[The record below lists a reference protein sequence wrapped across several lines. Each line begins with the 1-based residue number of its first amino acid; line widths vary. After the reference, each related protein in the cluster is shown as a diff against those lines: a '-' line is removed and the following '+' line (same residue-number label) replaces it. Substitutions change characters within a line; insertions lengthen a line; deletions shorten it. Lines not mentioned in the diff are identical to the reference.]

1 MTTPEAAAHDA
12 APQHTTTPGG
22 GAAERWRE
30 REDEDALFRQLRLTV
45 RQGLEAGGD
54 TPAGAWEALTQVGAW
69 EFALPIDKDGLD
81 LGQAVL
87 AMVCEEAGN
96 TMQPVPL
103 ADTLLAVDLLAGLGP
118 AAPEAADALLDRVRA
133 GEHPLAVPGRL
144 PDPRGTV
151 PPGVTWKPDG
161 STGGIVLT
169 GTGGPFAAGVGAGAL
184 LVLASGP
191 DGPCAALVDLPAA
204 GVEVRP
210 LRDHGGGAV
219 SGAVFEET
227 RLPAEAVLLRGL
239 AAEQALARVGLRAAV
254 HQAALLAGL
263 TAAALTAV
271 VDRIR
276 GRRQFGQPLV
286 KHQAPRLRVAGLL
299 ARLDAVR
306 WAVGD
311 AARDLDKDRLTP
323 GEAAG
328 LIALTAE
335 TALDVTRDAIHLHG
349 ASGLVRDGLVAGCY
363 RRAAWEALRCGRP
376 AHLWETAAHTA

>member
-1 MTTPEAAAHDA
+1 MTTQAVGGNG
-12 APQHTTTPGG
+12 TGG
-22 GAAERWRE
+22 GRGAPAVPERWRE
-30 REDEDALFRQLRLTV
+30 REDEDSLFRQLRLTV
-45 RQGLEAGGD
+45 RQGLEVDGD

-69 EFALPIDKDGLD
+69 EFALPIGQDGLD
-81 LGQAVL
+81 LGQAVI

-96 TMQPVPL
+96 AMQPVPL
-103 ADTLLAVDLLAGLGP
+103 TDTLLALDLVAGLGP
-118 AAPEAADALLDRVRA
+118 LAPGATDSLLDRVRT
-133 GEHPLAVPGRL
+133 GELEIAVPGRL

-151 PPGVTWKPDG
+151 PPGITWKPDG
-161 STGGIVLT
+161 DTGAVILT
-169 GTGGPFAAGVGAGAL
+169 GVGGPFAAGVGPGAL
-184 LVLASGP
+184 LVLAGGP
-191 DGPCAALVDLPAA
+191 DGPCVALVGLPTR

-219 SGAVFEET
+219 ASAVFDEV

-254 HQAALLAGL
+254 HQASLLAGI

-271 VDRIR
+271 VSRIR
-276 GRRQFGQPLV
+276 GRQQFGQALV
-286 KHQAPRLRVAGLL
+286 KHQGPRLRVAGLL

-311 AARDLDKDRLTP
+311 AARDLDEDRLTV

-335 TALDVTRDAIHLHG
+335 TTLDVTRDAVHLHG

-363 RRAAWEALRCGRP
+363 RRAAWEAMRCGRP
-376 AHLWETAAHTA
+376 AHLWDTAAHTP

>member
-1 MTTPEAAAHDA
+1 MTTQAVGGNG
-12 APQHTTTPGG
+12 TGG
-22 GAAERWRE
+22 GRGASAVPERWRE
-30 REDEDALFRQLRLTV
+30 REDEDSLFRQLRLTV
-45 RQGLEAGGD
+45 RQGLEVDGD

-69 EFALPIDKDGLD
+69 EFALPIGQDGLD
-81 LGQAVL
+81 LGQAVI

-96 TMQPVPL
+96 AMQPVPL
-103 ADTLLAVDLLAGLGP
+103 TDTLLALDLVAGLGP
-118 AAPEAADALLDRVRA
+118 LAPGATDSLLDRVRT
-133 GEHPLAVPGRL
+133 GELEIAVPGRL

-151 PPGVTWKPDG
+151 PPGITWKPDG
-161 STGGIVLT
+161 DTGAVVLT
-169 GTGGPFAAGVGAGAL
+169 GVGGPFAAGVGPGAL
-184 LVLASGP
+184 LVLAGGP
-191 DGPCAALVDLPAA
+191 DGPCAALVSLPTE

-219 SGAVFEET
+219 ASAVFDEV

-254 HQAALLAGL
+254 HQASLLAGI

-271 VDRIR
+271 VSRIR
-276 GRRQFGQPLV
+276 GRQQFGQALV
-286 KHQAPRLRVAGLL
+286 KHQGPRLRVAGLL

-311 AARDLDKDRLTP
+311 AARDLDEDRLTV

-335 TALDVTRDAIHLHG
+335 TTLDVTRDAVHLHG

-363 RRAAWEALRCGRP
+363 RRAAWEAMRCGRP
-376 AHLWETAAHTA
+376 AHLWDTAAHTP

>member
-1 MTTPEAAAHDA
+1 MTTQAVNGSGT
-12 APQHTTTPGG
+12 Q
-22 GAAERWRE
+22 GAAGEAPERWRE
-30 REDEDALFRQLRLTV
+30 REDEDSLFRQLRLTV
-45 RQGLEAGGD
+45 RQGLEVDGD
-54 TPAGAWEALTQVGAW
+54 TPAGVWEALTQVGAW
-69 EFALPIDKDGLD
+69 EFALPIEKEGLD

-96 TMQPVPL
+96 AMQPVPL
-103 ADTLLAVDLLAGLGP
+103 ADTLLALDVLSALGP
-118 AAPEAADALLDRVRA
+118 LAPEGTDDLLDRVRA
-133 GEHPLAVPGRL
+133 GELQLAVPGRL
-144 PDPRGTV
+144 PDPRGAV
-151 PPGVTWKPDG
+151 PPGIAWKPDG
-161 STGGIVLT
+161 DGAGVVLT
-169 GTGGPFAAGVGAGAL
+169 GTGGPFAAGVGPDAL

-191 DGPCAALVDLPAA
+191 DGPCVALVDLPAP
-204 GVEVRP
+204 GVTVRP

-219 SGAVFEET
+219 AGAVFDEA
-227 RLPAEAVLLRGL
+227 RIPAGSVLLRGL

-254 HQAALLAGL
+254 HQASLLAGI

-271 VDRIR
+271 VSRIR
-276 GRRQFGQPLV
+276 GRQQFGQALV
-286 KHQAPRLRVAGLL
+286 KHQGPRLRVAGLL

-311 AARDLDKDRLTP
+311 AARDLDEGRLTA

-335 TALDVTRDAIHLHG
+335 TTLDVTRDAVHLHG

-376 AHLWETAAHTA
+376 TQLWDTAAHTP

>member
-1 MTTPEAAAHDA
+1 MTTQAVGGNG
-12 APQHTTTPGG
+12 TGG
-22 GAAERWRE
+22 GRGAPAVPERWRE
-30 REDEDALFRQLRLTV
+30 REDEDSLFRQLRLTV
-45 RQGLEAGGD
+45 RQGLEVDGD

-69 EFALPIDKDGLD
+69 EFALPIGQDGLD
-81 LGQAVL
+81 LGQAVI

-96 TMQPVPL
+96 AMQPVPL
-103 ADTLLAVDLLAGLGP
+103 TDTLLALDLVAGLGP
-118 AAPEAADALLDRVRA
+118 LAPGATDSLLDRVRT
-133 GEHPLAVPGRL
+133 GELEIAVPGRL

-151 PPGVTWKPDG
+151 PPGITWKPDG
-161 STGGIVLT
+161 DTGAVVLT
-169 GTGGPFAAGVGAGAL
+169 GVGGPFAAGVGPGAL
-184 LVLASGP
+184 LVLAGGP
-191 DGPCAALVDLPAA
+191 DGPCVALVGLPTG

-219 SGAVFEET
+219 ASAVFDEV

-239 AAEQALARVGLRAAV
+239 AAERALARVGLRAAV
-254 HQAALLAGL
+254 HQASLLAGI

-271 VDRIR
+271 VSRIR
-276 GRRQFGQPLV
+276 GRQQFGQALV
-286 KHQAPRLRVAGLL
+286 KHQGPRLRVAGLL

-311 AARDLDKDRLTP
+311 AARDLDEDRLTV

-335 TALDVTRDAIHLHG
+335 TTLDVTRDAVHLHG

-363 RRAAWEALRCGRP
+363 RRAAWEAMRCGRP
-376 AHLWETAAHTA
+376 AHLWDTAAHTP

>member
-1 MTTPEAAAHDA
+1 MTTKAVGGNG
-12 APQHTTTPGG
+12 TGG
-22 GAAERWRE
+22 GRGAPAVPERWRE
-30 REDEDALFRQLRLTV
+30 REDEDSLFRQLRLTV
-45 RQGLEAGGD
+45 RQGLEVDGD

-69 EFALPIDKDGLD
+69 EFALPIGQDGLD
-81 LGQAVL
+81 LGQAVI

-96 TMQPVPL
+96 AMQPVPL
-103 ADTLLAVDLLAGLGP
+103 TDTLLALDLVAGLGP
-118 AAPEAADALLDRVRA
+118 LAPGATDSLLDRVRT
-133 GEHPLAVPGRL
+133 GELEIAVPGRL

-151 PPGVTWKPDG
+151 PPGITWKPDG
-161 STGGIVLT
+161 DTGAVVLT
-169 GTGGPFAAGVGAGAL
+169 GVGGPFAAGVGPGAL
-184 LVLASGP
+184 LVLAGGP
-191 DGPCAALVDLPAA
+191 DGPCVALVGLPTG

-219 SGAVFEET
+219 ASAVFDEV

-254 HQAALLAGL
+254 HQASLLAGI

-271 VDRIR
+271 VSRIR
-276 GRRQFGQPLV
+276 GRQQFGQALV
-286 KHQAPRLRVAGLL
+286 KHQGPRLRVAGLL

-311 AARDLDKDRLTP
+311 AARDLDEDRLTV

-335 TALDVTRDAIHLHG
+335 TTLDVTRDAVHLHG

-363 RRAAWEALRCGRP
+363 RRAAWEAMRCGRP
-376 AHLWETAAHTA
+376 AHLWDTAAHTP

>member
-1 MTTPEAAAHDA
+1 MTTTTEA
-12 APQHTTTPGG
+12 GG
-22 GAAERWRE
+22 RAERWRE

-54 TPAGAWEALTQVGAW
+54 TPAASWEALTQVGAW
-69 EFALPIDKDGLD
+69 EFALPIGTDGLD

-96 TMQPVPL
+96 AMQPVPL
-103 ADTLLAVDLLAGLGP
+103 TDTLLALDLLAGLGP

-161 STGGIVLT
+161 GTGGIVLT
-169 GTGGPFAAGVGAGAL
+169 GTGGPFAAGVGAGSL

-191 DGPCAALVDLPAA
+191 DGPCVALVDLPAA

-219 SGAVFEET
+219 SGAVFDDA

-254 HQAALLAGL
+254 HQASLLAGI

-271 VDRIR
+271 VSRIR
-276 GRRQFGQPLV
+276 GRQQFGQALV

-306 WAVGD
+306 WAVDD
-311 AARDLDKDRLTP
+311 AARDLDKDRLTV

-335 TALDVTRDAIHLHG
+335 TSLDVTRDAVHLHG

-376 AHLWETAAHTA
+376 AHLWDTAAHTV

>member
-1 MTTPEAAAHDA
+1 MTTQAVGGNG
-12 APQHTTTPGG
+12 TGG
-22 GAAERWRE
+22 GRGAPAVPERWRE
-30 REDEDALFRQLRLTV
+30 REDEDSLFRQLRLTV
-45 RQGLEAGGD
+45 RQGLEVDGD

-69 EFALPIDKDGLD
+69 EFALPIGQDGLD
-81 LGQAVL
+81 LGQAVI

-96 TMQPVPL
+96 AMQPVPL
-103 ADTLLAVDLLAGLGP
+103 TDTLLALDLVAGLGP
-118 AAPEAADALLDRVRA
+118 LAPGATDSLLDRVRT
-133 GEHPLAVPGRL
+133 GELEIAVPGRL

-151 PPGVTWKPDG
+151 PPGITWKPDG
-161 STGGIVLT
+161 DTGAVILT
-169 GTGGPFAAGVGAGAL
+169 GVGGPFAAGVGPGAL
-184 LVLASGP
+184 LVLAGGP
-191 DGPCAALVDLPAA
+191 DGPCAALVGLPTG

-219 SGAVFEET
+219 ASAVFDEV

-254 HQAALLAGL
+254 HQASLLAGI

-271 VDRIR
+271 VSRIR
-276 GRRQFGQPLV
+276 GRQQFGQALV
-286 KHQAPRLRVAGLL
+286 KHQGPRLRVAGLL

-311 AARDLDKDRLTP
+311 AARDLDEDRLTV

-335 TALDVTRDAIHLHG
+335 TTLDVTRDAVHLHG

-363 RRAAWEALRCGRP
+363 RRAAWEAMRCGRP
-376 AHLWETAAHTA
+376 AHLWDTAAHTP